1 MNTEFYG
8 ILSNETNIKMNFNS
22 IFNSDFFTLDQN
34 TDRQDFTLDRD
45 SNLNSQ
51 GSEDFDSPDFDSPDF
66 DSPEFLSQDSIYSS
80 NDDETEVR
88 SLQTCF
94 RPTNS
99 KCSTCF
105 QTLAN
110 RGPDSRFVIEAI
122 FKPLV
127 PKLSQSLIMITQN
140 RAHAKHES

>member
-80 NDDETEVR
+80 NDDEAEV
-88 SLQTCF
+88 T
-94 RPTNS
+94 
-99 KCSTCF
+99 
-105 QTLAN
+105 
-110 RGPDSRFVIEAI
+110 
-122 FKPLV
+122 
-127 PKLSQSLIMITQN
+127 
-140 RAHAKHES
+140 